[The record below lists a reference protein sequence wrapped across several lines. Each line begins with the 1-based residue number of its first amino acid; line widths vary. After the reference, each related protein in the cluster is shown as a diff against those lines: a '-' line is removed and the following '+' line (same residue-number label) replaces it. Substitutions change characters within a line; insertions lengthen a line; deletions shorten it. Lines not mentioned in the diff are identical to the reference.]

1 MFAFSLELLNQM
13 RTARKKKRDKVE
25 IIYLVRTNFV
35 IPFRATG
42 NVATEYNL
50 HSFLIDHVIFH
61 IFCTGM

>member
-1 MFAFSLELLNQM
+1 M
-13 RTARKKKRDKVE
+13 RSARKKKHDKVE
-25 IIYLVRTNFV
+25 IIYLVQTNFV

-50 HSFLIDHVIFH
+50 YSFLIDHVIFH